1 MVQPGCVARGPG
13 GGLRPRPVPV
23 TAGAAA
29 LGGDRVAISQQG
41 GPDRRSGPAR
51 ATAGAAPPVLDLA
64 FDSGTLSLLRAEVQV
79 QADHAGFPAG
89 RATDVVLALHELAA
103 NAVRH
108 GAGAGRLRIWR
119 RAGAWLCQVED
130 GDPLPSSGDPAA
142 TGDVP
147 GLVVMNAWQAVPGHG
162 LWVVRQVADQL
173 QVRSGPDGTRATVT
187 FGLPPGAVG
196 HAGP

>member
-1 MVQPGCVARGPG
+1 M
-13 GGLRPRPVPV
+13 
-23 TAGAAA
+23 
-29 LGGDRVAISQQG
+29 AISQPG

-51 ATAGAAPPVLDLA
+51 GTAGAAPPVLDLA
-64 FDSGTLSLLRAEVQV
+64 FDSGTLSLLRAEVQA
-79 QADHAGFPAG
+79 QADRAGFPAE

-119 RAGAWLCQVED
+119 RPEAWFCQVED
-130 GDPLPSSGDPAA
+130 GDPLPSGDPAA
-142 TGDVP
+142 AGDVP
-147 GLVVMNAWQAVPGHG
+147 GLAVMNAWQAVPGHG

-187 FGLPPGAVG
+187 FGLPPG
-196 HAGP
+196 HAQP